1 MAAVIIDGKKIAQD
15 ILDQLKKEVSTVSV
29 KPKLVVVI
37 VGQNPASEIYVNNK
51 HKTAVEIG
59 FLSDVIRLPES
70 TSQEDLLTQVQ
81 KLNQD
86 KMVSGIL
93 VQLPL
98 PKQIDEKEILIAID
112 PAKDVDGFHPEN
124 LGKLVAGIDTQ
135 VPCTPLGCMK
145 ILETLSSDLAGK
157 KAVVVGRSNIVGKPI
172 ALLLLAKNA
181 TVTICHSKTKNLG
194 DEIKQADIVIA
205 AVGQAKLITKEMIKP
220 GAWVIDVGINRPV
233 SKDSGQKI
241 CGDVDFDT
249 VKEVAGA
256 ITPVPGGVGP
266 LTIACLLLN
275 TWNAHKLLWAK

>member
-15 ILDQLKKEVSTVSV
+15 ILEKLKKEVSGYSP
-29 KPKLVVVI
+29 KPKLVVVM

-51 HKTAVEIG
+51 HKTALEIG
-59 FLSDVIRLPES
+59 FLSDVIRLDEK
-70 TSQEDLLTQVQ
+70 TSQKDLLAQVQ

-86 KMVSGIL
+86 KSVSGIL

-98 PKQIDEKEILIAID
+98 PKQIDEKEVLVAID
-112 PAKDVDGFHPEN
+112 PAKDVDGFHPQN
-124 LGKLVAGIDTQ
+124 LGKLVTGIKTQ

-145 ILETLSSDLAGK
+145 ILETLSDDLTGK

-181 TVTICHSKTKNLG
+181 TVTICHSKTKNLAN
-194 DEIKQADIVIA
+194 EVKQADIVIA

-220 GAWVIDVGINRPV
+220 GAWVIDVGINRPA
-233 SKDSGQKI
+233 GGKI
-241 CGDVDFDT
+241 CGDVDFEN
-249 VKEVAGA
+249 VKEIAGA
-256 ITPVPGGVGP
+256 LTPVPGGVGP

-275 TWNAHKLLWAK
+275 TWNAHQLIWAK

>member
-15 ILDQLKKEVSTVSV
+15 ILAQLKTQVSTHSQ

-51 HKTAVEIG
+51 HKTAVEVG
-59 FLSDVIRLPES
+59 FLSEVIRLSES
-70 TSQEDLLTQVQ
+70 TSQKDLLAQIQ
-81 KLNQD
+81 ILNQD
-86 KMVSGIL
+86 QTVSGIL

-112 PAKDVDGFHPEN
+112 PSKDVDGFHPQN
-124 LGKLVAGIDTQ
+124 IGKLVAGMETQ

-145 ILETLSSDLAGK
+145 ILETLSHDLTGK

-194 DEIKQADIVIA
+194 DEVKQADIVIA
-205 AVGQAKLITKEMIKP
+205 AVGQAKLITAEMIKP
-220 GAWVIDVGINRPV
+220 GAWVIDVGINRPAN
-233 SKDSGQKI
+233 KDSGQKI
-241 CGDVDFDT
+241 CGDVDFDA